1 MSDDDR
7 SRNTVLDLGETLLN
21 GLVGSGA
28 GTRWREQVSEQLTDE
43 DEIDYDTIL
52 AAGVAAG
59 EQVSRLRAQSRQ
71 AASHVAQPAQGEG
84 ALVDVRDI
92 YSPDGTYAGTR
103 VTVSDPDASAYLEV
117 GGEELAVRSGGS
129 AERID
134 LPQPAVGVE
143 EAGGED
149 GSVAE
154 FVAFVA
160 GGVVDPSHVT
170 VVDEDGDTDGDDTE
184 GDDE

>member
-7 SRNTVLDLGETLLN
+7 PRNSILDLGETLLN
-21 GLVGSGA
+21 GFVGGGVGS
-28 GTRWREQVSEQLTDE
+28 RWRKQVNEQLTDE
-43 DEIDYDTIL
+43 DEIDYDTLL

-71 AASHVAQPAQGEG
+71 TTASITGDNGGDG

-92 YSPDGTYAGTR
+92 YSPDGAYAGTR
-103 VTVSDPDASAYLEV
+103 VTVSDPNATAYLEAS
-117 GGEELAVRSGGS
+117 GEELAVRSGGV
-129 AERID
+129 ADRVD

-143 EAGGED
+143 EASGDD

-160 GGVVDPSHVT
+160 GGVVDPNHVT
-170 VVDEDGDTDGDDTE
+170 VVDGDADETVED
-184 GDDE
+184 DDE